1 MSEGD
6 EGDEGLAPRAD
17 RPPAG
22 VGTAQLRRASD
33 EQPAGTRGMLPL
45 LDAVAR
51 DALDPSYAAAA
62 YRRRREDDR
71 SPPLP
76 VRRRHRLAGPAAL
89 AACGVLAGVVVA
101 GQRAQAPA
109 AARAR
114 LGLLADAE
122 ANSGQVDAL
131 ERQLTA
137 LQSDI
142 AAQQAAALSATS
154 TGRMLAER
162 ANRLTAATAQT
173 PVSGPGA
180 VVVLTDAP
188 ATARSAGAGSRPT
201 GAGSSGRVLD
211 REVQDAVNALWAAG
225 AEAVAVNGQ
234 RLAPAT
240 SIRTAGEA
248 ILVDFRPVASP
259 YVIEAIGNPNQLA
272 VRFAGSGT
280 AARYEAYGQ
289 LYGIGFE
296 RTGSDELQLVAAQS
310 VELRYAR
317 PETPPPV
324 GENK

>member
-17 RPPAG
+17 RPSAG

-114 LGLLADAE
+114 LGLLAVAE

-142 AAQQAAALSATS
+142 AAQQAAALPATS

-225 AEAVAVNGQ
+225 AEAASVGQ
-234 RLAPAT
+234 ERLAPLTA
-240 SIRTAGEA
+240 IRTAGQTL
-248 ILVDFRPVASP
+248 LVGYRPLHSP
-259 YVIEAIGNPNQLA
+259 YEIRAVGPPQALARGFTASAANARLRAAAASDGIAVQTHTAGRLDLAAATVPALREAHP
-272 VRFAGSGT
+272 
-280 AARYEAYGQ
+280 
-289 LYGIGFE
+289 
-296 RTGSDELQLVAAQS
+296 
-310 VELRYAR
+310 
-317 PETPPPV
+317 
-324 GENK
+324 